1 MLHGKE
7 RLRAVNLFRELERHF
22 SRNQNVETMLTPNSC
37 PYCNSSLPANA
48 SICVTCGSNLLNI
61 SLATRDPISALP
73 ANTAL
78 ADGQFTVLNEIARGG
93 FGITYLAFDTQ
104 TKKYVA
110 LKECFPDGLVTRD
123 GLNVIANHAK
133 HPEFQNVLEHFNRE
147 AEILSKI
154 EHSSATA
161 IIAQISENN
170 TAYIAMDYAKGETLE
185 QHIARGKRLS
195 SNEAIALL
203 EPILELLTEV
213 HDLGVL
219 HRDIKPA
226 NIILTSKRP
235 ELIDFGSVIEYNIGS
250 SKKITSRLLTPAYAP
265 LEQYG
270 QVVTLTP
277 ATDLY
282 ALGATFYEAITGIT
296 PPDAISRLNGVNL
309 KPIEQ
314 LEPRIKPNLATI
326 INRTL
331 EMKLEDRFLSAR
343 HILQTLKDDFRYEN
357 QSGVSRLNSQSNA
370 AFSSFPKMSPAS
382 MTPAQ
387 HAQALIQ
394 TPNPLLP
401 KHYPM
406 HAENPEYEMLTFP
419 RFLAVFMSFFV
430 TVGISLLSH
439 RFGLYGIPI
448 PFAYFWLENMWL
460 ASRSERFLPVN
471 GVVVNN
477 EVTTGNKGELGYILE
492 YVYTVSVTTY
502 RASRNSFTLPNA
514 NEWLSSAYPTNSTIP
529 VYYDL
534 KHPEQAVINRGSTWD
549 GFGMNIF
556 RGVLL
561 LFSILFTLVD
571 WTTPRSR

>member
-1 MLHGKE
+1 M
-7 RLRAVNLFRELERHF
+7 
-22 SRNQNVETMLTPNSC
+22 
-37 PYCNSSLPANA
+37 
-48 SICVTCGSNLLNI
+48 
-61 SLATRDPISALP
+61 
-73 ANTAL
+73 
-78 ADGQFTVLNEIARGG
+78 NEIARGG
-93 FGITYLAFDTQ
+93 FGITYLAFDVQ

-123 GLNVIANHAK
+123 GLNVIANQGK

-161 IIAQISENN
+161 IIAQIMENN

-250 SKKITSRLLTPAYAP
+250 SKRITSRLLTPAYAP

-270 QVVTLTP
+270 QTVTLTP

-296 PPDAISRLNGVNL
+296 PPDAISRLNGVQL

-314 LEPRIKPNLATI
+314 LEPRIKPNLASI

-357 QSGVSRLNSQSNA
+357 QPGISRLNSQSNSA
-370 AFSSFPKMSPAS
+370 YSSFPNVPTAPLKPGQRVQQMLNSP
-382 MTPAQ
+382 
-387 HAQALIQ
+387 
-394 TPNPLLP
+394 NKLLP
-401 KHYPM
+401 QNYPT
-406 HAENPEYEMLTFP
+406 EPNNPMYNESIVLMLICIFT
-419 RFLAVFMSFFV
+419 AVFVTLGITIVRNKFGFYGLPIAVLYFV
-430 TVGISLLSH
+430 IDGIHLSLKSK
-439 RFGLYGIPI
+439 
-448 PFAYFWLENMWL
+448 
-460 ASRSERFLPVN
+460 SFLPIE
-471 GVVVNN
+471 GVVIGN
-477 EVTTGNKGELGYILE
+477 EIRVDSKGNESFSLK
-492 YVYTVSVTTY
+492 YVYNINGEFY
-502 RASRNSFTLPNA
+502 CASRNSF
-514 NEWLSSAYPTNSTIP
+514 AYITATYRMLIKYPLNSTIP
-529 VYYDL
+529 VYYDP
-534 KHPEQAVINRGSTWD
+534 KFPEQAVIHRGFENGGISA
-549 GFGMNIF
+549 IAF
-556 RGVLL
+556 RGFMLFCSIVLA
-561 LFSILFTLVD
+561 LVD
-571 WTTPRSR
+571 LSTKKY

>member
-1 MLHGKE
+1 
-7 RLRAVNLFRELERHF
+7 
-22 SRNQNVETMLTPNSC
+22 MLTSNTC
-37 PYCNSSLPANA
+37 PYCNSSIPENA
-48 SICVTCGSNLLNI
+48 SICLTCGS
-61 SLATRDPISALP
+61 SLVNVSLETRDPISALP

-93 FGITYLAFDTQ
+93 FGITYLAFDVL

-123 GLNVIANHAK
+123 GLNVRANHNK
-133 HPEFQNVLEHFNRE
+133 NLEYQNVLEHFNRE
-147 AEILSKI
+147 AEILGRI
-154 EHSSATA
+154 EHDSATA

-170 TAYIAMDYAKGETLE
+170 TTYIAMEYAKGETLE

-195 SNEAIALL
+195 SNEAIAIL

-282 ALGATFYEAITGIT
+282 ALGATFYEAITGVT
-296 PPDAISRLNGVNL
+296 PPDAISRLNGVKL
-309 KPIEQ
+309 RPIEQ

-343 HILQTLKDDFRYEN
+343 HILQTLKDDFQYSN
-357 QSGVSRLNSQSNA
+357 QSGVSRVNTASNANFANFSNVLPVSPPKPSTQNQSNLTVMVVSA
-370 AFSSFPKMSPAS
+370 IAIILIIFIILIVISIAIFNTNFLF
-382 MTPAQ
+382 TPL
-387 HAQALIQ
+387 HILLI
-394 TPNPLLP
+394 T
-401 KHYPM
+401 
-406 HAENPEYEMLTFP
+406 
-419 RFLAVFMSFFV
+419 FFV
-430 TVGISLLSH
+430 I
-439 RFGLYGIPI
+439 I
-448 PFAYFWLENMWL
+448 
-460 ASRSERFLPVN
+460 
-471 GVVVNN
+471 
-477 EVTTGNKGELGYILE
+477 
-492 YVYTVSVTTY
+492 
-502 RASRNSFTLPNA
+502 
-514 NEWLSSAYPTNSTIP
+514 
-529 VYYDL
+529 
-534 KHPEQAVINRGSTWD
+534 
-549 GFGMNIF
+549 IF
-556 RGVLL
+556 
-561 LFSILFTLVD
+561 FIFI
-571 WTTPRSR
+571 